1 MGHIDRGRAFHV
13 VICVALSAPELWQ
26 GNCKKEARVE
36 SNLRESEVFSEVLRD
51 THSTHA
57 ILERAPGTIV
67 SLVPAHGDS
76 RVGAVAKQLSRTL
89 TEDLGISVLLAD
101 FDTQGYPPWT
111 SMWTSTE
118 APRRLDGH
126 TWGAFVTQ
134 VDGLDI
140 LDARETHPR
149 QLGRLL
155 DQARQKY
162 SAICAD
168 LTGARYQHALEVLRV
183 SDAIFL
189 VTDSNHASMEGVR
202 EKADWLRSIDMS
214 DRVGLLVR
222 RSPGG
227 PRADEIEDITGL
239 PVCSLIETDAQMTQF
254 ARWLASHNSAQ
265 EIDAAY
271 SLAG

>member
-1 MGHIDRGRAFHV
+1 MGHIDQGRAFHV
-13 VICVALSAPELWQ
+13 VICVALSAAELWRD
-26 GNCKKEARVE
+26 NCKEEALVE
-36 SNLRESEVFSEVLRD
+36 SNLRESEVFSEVIRD
-51 THSTHA
+51 TRLTHA

-76 RVGAVAKQLSRTL
+76 RVGAVAEQLSRTL
-89 TEDLGISVLLAD
+89 TEDLGVSVLLAD
-101 FDTQGYPPWT
+101 FDASGYPPWT
-111 SMWTSTE
+111 FMWTTNE
-118 APRRLDGH
+118 APRRLDGR
-126 TWGAFVTQ
+126 TWGAFVTE

-155 DQARQKY
+155 DHARRKY

-168 LTGARYQHALEVLRV
+168 LTGAREPHTLEVLRV

-189 VTDSNHASMEGVR
+189 VTDSDRASLEGAR
-202 EKADWLRSIDMS
+202 EKAGWLRSIDLD

-222 RSPGG
+222 HSPGG
-227 PRADEIEDITGL
+227 PGTDEIEDITGL
-239 PVCSLIETDAQMTQF
+239 PVCSLIETDAQMTRF
-254 ARWLASHNSAQ
+254 ARWLASQSSAP